1 MLELQDEQRKVLVQA
16 FPAVGHLAVGGL
28 VCGQFLRDASYS
40 LFLATTGIVIWVVC
54 VTVAVMIAGGKSWT
68 GR

>member
-1 MLELQDEQRKVLVQA
+1 MLQLGEEQRKVLVQA

-28 VCGQFLRDASYS
+28 VFGQFLRDASYS
-40 LFLATTGIVIWVVC
+40 LLLATTGIAIWIVC
-54 VTVAVMIAGGKSWT
+54 VTVALIIAGGNSWT